1 MREYA
6 FGPVLKKAGLPHMR
20 PHDLRYTAATLLLEA
35 GVSPLA
41 VSKMLGH
48 ATISMTMDRYSH
60 VTAAMEHNVTA
71 SMSRILF
78 G

>member
-1 MREYA
+1 
-6 FGPVLKKAGLPHMR
+6 
-20 PHDLRYTAATLLLEA
+20 
-35 GVSPLA
+35 

-48 ATISMTMDRYSH
+48 SAVSMTMDLYGH
-60 VTAAMEHNVTA
+60 VTAAMEDTVPP

>member
-1 MREYA
+1 
-6 FGPVLKKAGLPHMR
+6 MR
-20 PHDLRYTAATLLLEA
+20 PHDLRHTAATLLLEA

-48 ATISMTMDRYSH
+48 STVSMTMDLYGQ
-60 VTAAMEHNVTA
+60 VTAAMEDTVTT